1 MTQAEAMELTA
12 QSLCAYGERY
22 KHWAIAFSGGKD
34 SSATVT
40 AVASLIAE
48 GRVPSPESLTVLM
61 SDTRM
66 ELPPLMASALAI
78 LAECQRRGFRT
89 QIVTPVLDDRFFVY
103 MFGRGVPPPKNRFR
117 WCTPQLKIEPMLGAL
132 KSLREETGA
141 KLLMLTGV
149 RLGESAARDARI
161 VMSCSRDGAECGQ
174 GWFQETTPTAIADT
188 LAPLLHWRI
197 CHVADWLGFE
207 GMTAREGFVDHGFPT
222 RQVAEIY
229 GQGEREG
236 DAIELAGRTG
246 CVGCNL
252 ASRDD
257 ALDRI
262 LRLTQWAYLAPFKR
276 LKPLYAE
283 LTKAQWR
290 LRKGMETKADGE
302 LVKNPGRL
310 GPLTME
316 ARSMGLNAVLDIQ
329 REINDRARLE
339 GRPQVSLINDEELAR
354 IEDLIAAN
362 TWPNRWSGD
371 EQIGDLWADRVMRDG
386 SVQAILPSLETGG
399 GMLNLQG
406 DVL

>member
-1 MTQAEAMELTA
+1 
-12 QSLCAYGERY
+12 
-22 KHWAIAFSGGKD
+22 
-34 SSATVT
+34 
-40 AVASLIAE
+40 
-48 GRVPSPESLTVLM
+48 LM

-78 LAECQRRGFRT
+78 LAECRKRGFRT
-89 QIVTPVLDDRFFVY
+89 QVVMPTLDDRFFVY

-117 WCTPQLKIEPMLGAL
+117 WCTPQLKIEPMLNAL
-132 KSLREETGA
+132 KSLREEAGE

-149 RLGESAARDARI
+149 RLGESAARDQRI

-207 GMTAREGFVDHGFPT
+207 GMTTRDGFMEHGFPT

-229 GQGEREG
+229 GQGEKEG
-236 DAIELAGRTG
+236 DSIELAGRTG

-262 LRLTQWAYLAPFKR
+262 LRLPHWSYLAPFKR

-283 LTKAQWR
+283 LTKAQHR
-290 LRKGMETKADGE
+290 LRKGMEMKADGE

-316 ARSMGLNAVLDIQ
+316 ARKFGLRAVLGIEGQ
-329 REINDRARLE
+329 INAWARRE
-339 GRPQVSLINDEELAR
+339 GRPEVSLINNEELAR
-354 IEDLIAAN
+354 IEELIASN
-362 TWPNRWSGD
+362 TWPNRWTGD
-371 EQIGDLWADRVMRDG
+371 EQIGDTITDRVMRDG
-386 SVQAILPSLETGG
+386 SIQAILPALIR
-399 GMLNLQG
+399 
-406 DVL
+406 